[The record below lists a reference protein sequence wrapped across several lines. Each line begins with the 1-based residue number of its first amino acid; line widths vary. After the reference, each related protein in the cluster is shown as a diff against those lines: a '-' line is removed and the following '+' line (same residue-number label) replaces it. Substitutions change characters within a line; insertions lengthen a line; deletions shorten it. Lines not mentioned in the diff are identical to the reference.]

1 MELAPLI
8 DAAPLY
14 ASGLLTTLQLL
25 VAALAFGLVLAL
37 PLGVARASANPW
49 LAWPVAAYTFVIRGT
64 PMLVQLFVIY
74 YGLAQ
79 FDAMRESVLWV
90 SLKSAWFCAV
100 LALALNTAAYTAE
113 IVAGAIRAT
122 PAGEIEAA
130 KSVGMSSAQTFVR
143 IVLPSALKR
152 ALPAYSNEV
161 IMMLHATSLASLVT
175 LVDLTGAAR
184 DVYSRTY
191 LPFEAYITAG
201 LIYLGLTLILVHV
214 FRRAETRWLK
224 HLAARPA
231 T

>member
-1 MELAPLI
+1 MDFAAIAE
-8 DAAPLY
+8 AAPLY

-25 VAALAFGLVLAL
+25 AAALVAGLAL
-37 PLGVARASANPW
+37 AVPMGVARAEAPAW
-49 LAWPVAAYTFVIRGT
+49 LAWPVAAFTFVIRST
-64 PMLVQLFVIY
+64 PMLVQLFIIY

-79 FDAMRESVLWV
+79 FDAIRDSVLWV
-90 SLKSAWFCAV
+90 GLKSAWFCAV

-130 KSVGMSSAQTFVR
+130 RSLGMTRAQTFLR

-184 DVYSRTY
+184 DTYSRTY
-191 LPFEAYITAG
+191 QPFEAYVTAG
-201 LIYLGLTLILVHV
+201 LAYLGLTLLFVHL

-231 T
+231 P